1 MQSGKGECVLPLLWE
16 GGRDGLRLWCSFREE
31 CRLNVL
37 SFQQLSLSLQRLRYR
52 SENNHYSTFS
62 SSMYLRF
69 SHLRITIYLRFS
81 YLAVLRVAAPQTNS
95 PIAK

>member
-16 GGRDGLRLWCSFREE
+16 GGRDGLHLWCSVREE

-52 SENNHYSTFS
+52 SENNRYQLSEVICIYDFAV
-62 SSMYLRF
+62 YGLLFIYDLVIWLFCGLPLRKQ
-69 SHLRITIYLRFS
+69 I
-81 YLAVLRVAAPQTNS
+81 AP
-95 PIAK
+95 